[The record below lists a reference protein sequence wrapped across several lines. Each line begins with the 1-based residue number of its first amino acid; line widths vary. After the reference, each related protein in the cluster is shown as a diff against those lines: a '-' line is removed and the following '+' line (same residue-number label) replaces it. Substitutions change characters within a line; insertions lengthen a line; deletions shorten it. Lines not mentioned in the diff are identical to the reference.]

1 METITKISATE
12 YQKSTPQVN
21 LVVTKTL
28 DNLLAEKISLDYTIT
43 KQQAKLAEVT
53 AEIVKVK
60 ALGIKTFVE
69 AYPPIIKEIINPV
82 IK

>member
-1 METITKISATE
+1 METITKLSATE
-12 YQKSTPQVN
+12 YQKSTPQVD

-28 DNLLAEKISLDYTIT
+28 DNLLAEQVGLNYTIT

-60 ALGIKTFVE
+60 GLGIKTFVE
-69 AYPPIIKEIINPV
+69 AYPPIIKEIINQV